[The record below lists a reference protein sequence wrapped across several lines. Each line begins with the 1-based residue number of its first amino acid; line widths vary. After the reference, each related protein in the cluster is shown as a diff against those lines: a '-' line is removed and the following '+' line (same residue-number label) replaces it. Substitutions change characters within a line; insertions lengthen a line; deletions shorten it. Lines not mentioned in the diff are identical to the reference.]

1 MMPGIIRNF
10 LGGMPRIES
19 RALKYGYS
27 NARVKAMKGL
37 LLKSNFLDEMIK
49 VGSIEAMVELLQRTG
64 YKADLAGASVTYS
77 GSALI
82 ETAASRNFSR
92 TVKKLIKIT
101 PRSDRKA
108 LEALLI
114 RWDLLNLKTLMHAK
128 RIKKGY
134 EEVRP
139 YLFDIGG
146 LGEDDFK
153 RIMKADEG
161 NLMKELRR
169 TDIGQKMLSIGTG
182 QLNRQMKDKFTNALR
197 SLDTF
202 LQMET
207 IIDAY
212 IYLFMDQVLSEVGGK
227 DVSDVR
233 QILQKEID
241 AKNIMV
247 IERLKKHGTPKEKI
261 VGSLIRGGTMSD
273 ALITKFIEAKDL
285 QVVIALARPKFHGL
299 ELKAEKAGLA
309 DLEIAFE
316 KSVTEQKVHA
326 FHRAILSVGVVIG
339 FLLLKEEELNN
350 LRKIAKG
357 KEFNLPEAEVR
368 AMLVVV

>member
-1 MMPGIIRNF
+1 MMLDYLKSLDVRLPK
-10 LGGMPRIES
+10 LES

-37 LLKSNFLDEMIK
+37 LLRGAFLDELIR
-49 VGSIEAMVELLQRTG
+49 VGSIGAMAELLQRTG
-64 YKADLAGASVTYS
+64 YKNDLAGASVSYT

-92 TVKKLIKIT
+92 TVRKLLKIT
-101 PRSDRKA
+101 PKSDRKA
-108 LEALLI
+108 VEALLI

-134 EEVRP
+134 DEVRP
-139 YLFDIGG
+139 YLFDVGG
-146 LGEDDFK
+146 LNEEDFK
-153 RIMKADEG
+153 RIMKADPG

-182 QLNRQMKDKFTNALR
+182 QLSRQMKDKFTNALR

-227 DVSDVR
+227 DVSDIR
-233 QILQKEID
+233 QILRREID
-241 AKNIMV
+241 AKNIMI
-247 IERLKKHGTPKEKI
+247 IERLKKHKAQKEKI
-261 VGSLIRGGTMSD
+261 MGSLIRGGTMSD
-273 ALITKFIEAKDL
+273 SLVGKLIDAKDL
-285 QVVIALARPKFHGL
+285 QAVISLAKPKFHGL
-299 ELKAEKAGLA
+299 ELRTEQVSLS

-316 KSVTEQKVHA
+316 KSVAAQKVRA

-357 KEFNLPEAEVR
+357 KEFNMPEAEVR